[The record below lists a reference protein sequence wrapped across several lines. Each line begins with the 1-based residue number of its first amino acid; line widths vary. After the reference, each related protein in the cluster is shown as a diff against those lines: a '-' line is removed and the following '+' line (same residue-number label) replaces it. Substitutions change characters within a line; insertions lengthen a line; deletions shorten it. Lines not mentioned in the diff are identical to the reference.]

1 MSADVAELAIVVLC
15 VFLSAFFSSSEAAF
29 LSVRGTAKL
38 AHLVK
43 EGVPAAGRVSRM
55 LDEPGRLLSTIL
67 LGNNLVNVAFTAL
80 VTALI
85 LDAVTDEN
93 TGIII
98 ATVVGTVVLLI
109 FGEVLPKTAALKYPM
124 GTAMTF
130 TRPLR
135 AVELALW
142 PLVIVLQSATR
153 IAEIGGSDGEDPSV
167 TEAEV
172 RTLIDIGE
180 EEGELETSEAE
191 RLERVFRF
199 GDRQVREVMTPRTE
213 IAFVGQQRHPGRV
226 PGDIRRPLAHSVPGL
241 QGNNRGYRR
250 HLLGQGH
257 TQDPVHKEHGPRRA
271 DHRSDQGRVLRAGD
285 KADRRPV
292 RGDAAGRQPDSDR
305 NRRVRRSRRV
315 GDPQEPAG
323 RGRWARR
330 RGGSEPR
337 GGVRSPWQGHLPG
350 RRRHEHGG
358 GRGRAWHRVA
368 EGRFRDGGGV
378 RAGQAGPHPHGGR
391 AVRVRESEGGG
402 REDERAED
410 RDGEA
415 DQVREGMS

>member
-1 MSADVAELAIVVLC
+1 MSADAAELAIVVLC

-153 IAEIGGSDGEDPSV
+153 IAEIGGRDGEDPSV

-180 EEGELETSEAE
+180 EEGELEPSEVE

-213 IAFVGQQRHPGRV
+213 IAFVDRSATLGEFLEIYADHSHTRFPAYKGTTEDIVGIFSAKDILRTLSTRSMGHDEPITDLIRDVYFVPETQRIADLFEGMRQGGNQIAIVIDEFGGVAGLVTLKSLLEEVVGRV
-226 PGDIRRPLAHSVPGL
+226 GEEGASPEEEYEALGKDVPS
-241 QGNNRGYRR
+241 
-250 HLLGQGH
+250 
-257 TQDPVHKEHGPRRA
+257 
-271 DHRSDQGRVLRAGD
+271 RST
-285 KADRRPV
+285 
-292 RGDAAGRQPDSDR
+292 AA
-305 NRRVRRSRRV
+305 
-315 GDPQEPAG
+315 
-323 RGRWARR
+323 
-330 RGGSEPR
+330 
-337 GGVRSPWQGHLPG
+337 
-350 RRRHEHGG
+350 
-358 GRGRAWHRVA
+358 
-368 EGRFRDGGGV
+368 
-378 RAGQAGPHPHGGR
+378 
-391 AVRVRESEGGG
+391 
-402 REDERAED
+402 
-410 RDGEA
+410 
-415 DQVREGMS
+415 